1 MASSQN
7 IVVRSQNIVER
18 DNLMPA
24 KKTGNIYTFIGNDCP
39 GRGARIMKSKCS
51 TYGVRMF

>member
-7 IVVRSQNIVER
+7 IVVRSQDIVER